1 MRFASI
7 KIFAVLLLSA
17 SLIAGT
23 AADAR
28 AFQSLYQFQGG
39 ADGDASVDK
48 LLLDNSGNL
57 YGVTTANDD
66 VLGTVFKLAPDGTET
81 VLYAFQYVSQQASV
95 PTGGVVMDAQG
106 NLYGEA
112 KNGGAYR
119 CPEISTANPDCG
131 SVFKLAPNGTMTTI
145 VSFQGGADGGGPLG
159 GLSIDSA
166 GNLYGT
172 TKYDGA
178 SGGCGG
184 VGGCGTVFKIASDG
198 TKTVL
203 YSFTGHS
210 DGAKP
215 TGSLTLDGL
224 GNLYGTTTLGGLG
237 QGTVFNLA
245 PDSTE
250 TVLHAFDGSDG
261 SQPTSGLVLDASGNL
276 YGTTPTGSGS
286 GNAYG
291 EVYELAPA
299 GTLTVLYAFTNAGG
313 DGVYPNGG
321 MAMDKKGNLYGST
334 ISGGKGCKS
343 SGCGTVFQIAKNRA
357 YKQIAQFKGSTAH
370 NPLSGVVVDS
380 AGNVYGSA
388 FGPFKDPNQLGILFA
403 VQK

>member
-1 MRFASI
+1 MHFASVRF
-7 KIFAVLLLSA
+7 FAVLLVST
-17 SLIAGT
+17 SLAAGT

-39 ADGDASVDK
+39 ADGDASVDR

-57 YGVTTANDD
+57 YGVTTPNDD

-81 VLYAFQYVSQQASV
+81 VLHAFQYVSLQASV

-112 KNGGAYR
+112 KNGGAYL
-119 CPEISTANPDCG
+119 CPEISNANPDCG
-131 SVFKLAPNGTMTTI
+131 SVYKLATDGTMTTI

-159 GLSIDSA
+159 GLSIDST

-184 VGGCGTVFKIASDG
+184 GGGCGTVFKIAPDG

-210 DGAKP
+210 DGAKS
-215 TGSLTLDGL
+215 TGGLAIDGQ

-237 QGTVFNLA
+237 QGTVFKLA
-245 PDSTE
+245 TDGTE
-250 TVLHAFDGSDG
+250 TALYAFSGSDG
-261 SQPTSGLVLDASGNL
+261 SQPANGLVLDASGNL
-276 YGTTPTGSGS
+276 YGTTPTGGS
-286 GNAYG
+286 GGYG
-291 EVYELAPA
+291 EAYKLAPD
-299 GTLTVLYAFTNAGG
+299 GTLTVLYAFSNASG

-334 ISGGKGCKS
+334 AAGGKGCKS
-343 SGCGTVFQIAKNRA
+343 FGCGTVFQIARNGT
-357 YKQIAQFKGSTAH
+357 YKQIAQLKGGTAH
-370 NPLSGVVVDS
+370 NPVGGVVADS

-388 FGPFKDPNQLGILFA
+388 FGSSKDPNQLGILFA